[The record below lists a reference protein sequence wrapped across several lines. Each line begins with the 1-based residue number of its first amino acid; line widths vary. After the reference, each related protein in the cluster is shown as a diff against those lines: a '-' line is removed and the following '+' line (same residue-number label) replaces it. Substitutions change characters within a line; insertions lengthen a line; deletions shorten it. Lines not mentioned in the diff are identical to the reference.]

1 MAGAQHEE
9 FSYDTFSATRK
20 NFTSDNFNL
29 ALGSSKDQETGAATW
44 AETLR
49 SVYGRLSYVYND
61 RYIVEIN
68 GRYDGTS
75 RFAPGHRWGLFTGY
89 SAAWRLSE
97 EDFIKDLNIFDQLK
111 IRGSWGK
118 WVIVRGS
125 DVMTIFRLLTSVR
138 IGLIHSTKRRR
149 VSRHLPTWSL
159 WHVLGRNWK

>member
-61 RYIVEIN
+61 RYMLRLMAGMMELLVLLQDIVGDYLQDILL
-68 GRYDGTS
+68 
-75 RFAPGHRWGLFTGY
+75 PGVCLKKI
-89 SAAWRLSE
+89 L
-97 EDFIKDLNIFDQLK
+97 LK
-111 IRGSWGK
+111 I
-118 WVIVRGS
+118 
-125 DVMTIFRLLTSVR
+125 
-138 IGLIHSTKRRR
+138 
-149 VSRHLPTWSL
+149 
-159 WHVLGRNWK
+159 